1 MWHEFTSASEH
12 TDALAQHIAETLEA
26 DIEKTGRAGL
36 AVSGGKSPIPLFE
49 ALSTI
54 DLPWPAVDIMLV
66 DERFVPPDDPDSNEH
81 LVRIHLL
88 RDKAASAQFHGLV
101 TGPDLAGCID
111 AANRQQHETIT
122 IAVLGMGEDGHTASL
137 FPGARQLHDGLDP
150 GATKRYLHITPPD
163 APHERISMT
172 LAGILSARRLV
183 VAISGSGKRR
193 VLEQAGLKPTP
204 TLPVS
209 YVVTQ
214 TGVPCDVYWHE

>member
-1 MWHEFTSASEH
+1 MWHEFTSASEY
-12 TDALAQHIAETLEA
+12 TDALAHAIAETLEA

-54 DLPWPAVDIMLV
+54 DLPWPAVDVVLV
-66 DERFVPPDDPDSNEH
+66 DERFVPPDDPDSNER

-88 RDKAASAQFHGLV
+88 RDKAAQAQFHGLV
-101 TGPDLAGCID
+101 SSTNLAD
-111 AANRQQHETIT
+111 SVDTANKQQHENIT

-150 GATKRYLHITPPD
+150 GTTKRYLHITPPD

-172 LAGILSARRLV
+172 LAGILSAGRLV
-183 VAISGSGKRR
+183 IAISGATKRH
-193 VLEQAGLKPTP
+193 VLEQASIKPTP